1 MNRAPLLKTARSL
14 ARGAGL
20 CVAVA
25 LLVACGEQPQA
36 TGRISAAKKDASPV
50 VGTPAEAFKQGSW
63 KNGDAN
69 GWNQQLRARANYGM
83 SDYQRVNN

>member
-1 MNRAPLLKTARSL
+1 MKHAVHSTARLL

-20 CVAVA
+20 GLAVVV
-25 LLVACGEQPQA
+25 LVACGEQPQV
-36 TGRISAAKKDASPV
+36 TGRLSAAKKDASPV

-63 KNGDAN
+63 KSGDAN
-69 GWNQQLRARANYGM
+69 AWNQQLRARANYGM